1 MLSINFVRR
10 ASEVLFNP
18 ALRKHFSVVR
28 NNMDTKIATFIQNIH
43 PLSDDI
49 LEDVISHFQHLEY
62 PKNYLLL
69 KQGRPCKHLW
79 FLIQGAVRYFYTDED
94 GKDSNVWFSLDTD
107 VITDAPSFVSHKPSN
122 ECIQL
127 LEDSELY
134 AIERNNLYSLLQKHH
149 SFALWH
155 IRLVEKHY
163 VSQIEERTS
172 DLQFLTAKQ
181 RYEKLLL
188 QFPNISNRISL
199 GHIASYLN
207 ITQETLSR
215 IRSGKL

>member
-1 MLSINFVRR
+1 
-10 ASEVLFNP
+10 
-18 ALRKHFSVVR
+18 
-28 NNMDTKIATFIQNIH
+28 MDTKITTFIQNIN
-43 PLSDDI
+43 PLPNDI
-49 LEDVISHFQHLEY
+49 LEEVISYFQHLEY
-62 PKNYLLL
+62 PKNYFLL

-79 FLIQGAVRYFYTDED
+79 FLVQGAVRYFYTDED

-107 VITDAPSFVSHKPSN
+107 VITEAPSFVSQKPSY
-122 ECIQL
+122 ESIQL

-134 AIERNNLYSLLQKHH
+134 AIERNNLYSLLQRHH
-149 SFALWH
+149 SFAIWY
-155 IRLVEKHY
+155 ISLVEKHY
-163 VSQIEERTS
+163 VFQIEERIS

-181 RYEKLLL
+181 RYEKLFLK
-188 QFPNISNRISL
+188 FPNISNRINL